1 MERQTFIDKIKL
13 MFSEVEDNK
22 EEEVKDKYADML
34 TIDGSTLRVKG
45 ELGEG
50 VEVFIIDEEG
60 KEELAPD
67 GEYLVEGM
75 TIVVAEGKV
84 SSLVEAEEE
93 APVEEPV
100 VEEELAEEEPV
111 AEPEVE
117 EPKECECKGEEECE
131 CDKEEVEEA
140 ELAEEV
146 EIEEEVELEEV
157 SSTEELEKRLVALE
171 EALAN
176 IAESMSAIDKLSE
189 AVSMLSE
196 SPSDVEV
203 KLSKAGNI
211 GGSVSKASSR
221 EEKLKFFSKK

>member
-22 EEEVKDKYADML
+22 EEEAKDKYADML
-34 TIDGSTLRVKG
+34 TIDGATLRVKG

-146 EIEEEVELEEV
+146 EEV

-176 IAESMSAIDKLSE
+176 IAESMSAIDKLYS
-189 AVSMLSE
+189 
-196 SPSDVEV
+196 
-203 KLSKAGNI
+203 
-211 GGSVSKASSR
+211 
-221 EEKLKFFSKK
+221 

>member
-34 TIDGSTLRVKG
+34 TIDGATLRVKG

-100 VEEELAEEEPV
+100 VEAELAEEEPV

-117 EPKECECKGEEECE
+117 EPKECECKGEEGCE

-146 EIEEEVELEEV
+146 EEV

-221 EEKLKFFSKK
+221 EDKLRFFSKK